1 MEKTKQELSKKR
13 KGWMWFAAVVT
24 AEMVWI
30 LGNYI
35 VLQS

>member
-1 MEKTKQELSKKR
+1 MKKNKLILAR
-13 KGWMWFAAVVT
+13 KREGWMWFGVVIT
-24 AEMVWI
+24 AELLWI